1 MKYVLLLAFRY
12 KKFKDKKGEL
22 KITLN
27 DRLIDIITLDK
38 DIGLKQ
44 VTFTTR
50 DKNRVEAK
58 HPLLRPEKMYY
69 YEIEDEDI
77 LYEDINRENT
87 LKISVKNDNNNYTN
101 GFMTQDSLISIE
113 NIWFLP
119 KFLFDIRKIEK
130 IRDRLWEGFW
140 KEHNYFNTKRR
151 KPNIDVNNLPEKADD
166 LSPSRSTLETMK
178 AFYNAEYTSLPWD
191 DKAKAEN
198 ATPDFVKAKWLY
210 YRYHAHT
217 RGLWPGI
224 VHPLEYHDM
233 FGKRREM
240 PNYSSSVTMGG
251 SFEVS
256 LPIKKKHKI
265 YAIRQ
270 KDYKGP
276 FMNGGNEFYRVMMEI
291 LNGAPDYT
299 IINKNIKDA
308 E

>member
-1 MKYVLLLAFRY
+1 
-12 KKFKDKKGEL
+12 
-22 KITLN
+22 
-27 DRLIDIITLDK
+27 
-38 DIGLKQ
+38 
-44 VTFTTR
+44 
-50 DKNRVEAK
+50 
-58 HPLLRPEKMYY
+58 
-69 YEIEDEDI
+69 
-77 LYEDINRENT
+77 
-87 LKISVKNDNNNYTN
+87 
-101 GFMTQDSLISIE
+101 MTQDSLISIE

-119 KFLFDIRKIEK
+119 KFLFDIGKIEK

-140 KEHNYFNTKRR
+140 KEHNHFNTKRR
-151 KPNIDVNNLPEKADD
+151 KPNIDVYDLPEKSDD
-166 LSPSRSTLETMK
+166 LSPSRSTLGTMK
-178 AFYNAEYTSLPWD
+178 EFYNAEYISLPWD

-198 ATPDFVKAKWLY
+198 ATPDFIKAKWLY

-224 VHPLEYHDM
+224 VHPLEYYDM
-233 FGKRREM
+233 FGKRKEM

-251 SFEVS
+251 SFEVR

-265 YAIRQ
+265 YSIRQ

-276 FMNGGNEFYRVMMEI
+276 FMNGGNQFYRVMMEI